1 MTCCTSNRRKTH
13 FVTSSTSMMSTL
25 QTLKFLNYFIIL
37 VLLLAF
43 LFCVFLSLFVCLFV
57 HSFVFLYVHLSAPTQ
72 CITSL
77 EGFAETLCLLLLFA
91 HPDPSPT
98 PFSLLFLKCQ
108 VNPNTVG
115 FAPFWS
121 LYGNGFNPFQ
131 RLVCLRRHSCMVQ
144 TDTAPYFYLLESG
157 GKVGWGHEN
166 LLSSLL

>member
-1 MTCCTSNRRKTH
+1 MMTCCTSNRRKTH

-43 LFCVFLSLFVCLFV
+43 LFCVFFVCVCLFV
-57 HSFVFLYVHLSAPTQ
+57 HSFVCLYVHLSAPTQ

-91 HPDPSPT
+91 HPDPSPA

-108 VNPNTVG
+108 VHPNR
-115 FAPFWS
+115 FCSFLISLWKWIQPFS
-121 LYGNGFNPFQ
+121 EA
-131 RLVCLRRHSCMVQ
+131 SM
-144 TDTAPYFYLLESG
+144 S
-157 GKVGWGHEN
+157 
-166 LLSSLL
+166 